1 MLNAKPLKNNF
12 HANKQYAKIAQD
24 LIQCWNSLNEDA
36 RRNVVADLNKKY
48 GIKCSEYDHEV
59 AMMVLR
65 EKLNGDF
72 KNFI

>member
-1 MLNAKPLKNNF
+1 M
-12 HANKQYAKIAQD
+12 
-24 LIQCWNSLNEDA
+24 NEDSK
-36 RRNVVADLNKKY
+36 RNVVADLNKKY
-48 GIKCSEYDHEV
+48 GIKCSAFDNEV